1 MVSAFFSDVVG
12 STALG
17 ERLDPEDFTTVV
29 GDAVRRMATVVEE
42 LGGTVVE
49 LSGDGL
55 LALFGAPTAHEDDA
69 ERAVHAGLRVVE
81 DMSVYADEVAREH
94 GVEDFSVRVGIETGL
109 AVLGRQGAGRKVEYT
124 AMGDALNTAARLQAA
139 APPGSVLVGERT
151 QRAAESA
158 FEWGNSVDL
167 RLKGK
172 AEDVRAFP
180 VRSARGEAAGA
191 GAAEPVEAPLVG
203 RERELAA
210 GLEAL
215 DAVAGGAGGVLFV
228 TG

>member
-1 MVSAFFSDVVG
+1 VVSAFFSDVVG

-69 ERAVHAGLRVVE
+69 ERAVRAGLRVVE

-151 QRAAESA
+151 HRAVEGA
-158 FEWGNSVDL
+158 FEWGNPVDL

-180 VRSARGEAAGA
+180 VRRARGEAAGA
-191 GAAEPVEAPLVG
+191 GATERVEAPLVG
-203 RERELAA
+203 GER
-210 GLEAL
+210 
-215 DAVAGGAGGVLFV
+215 
-228 TG
+228 

>member
-1 MVSAFFSDVVG
+1 M
-12 STALG
+12 
-17 ERLDPEDFTTVV
+17 
-29 GDAVRRMATVVEE
+29 
-42 LGGTVVE
+42 
-49 LSGDGL
+49 
-55 LALFGAPTAHEDDA
+55 
-69 ERAVHAGLRVVE
+69 
-81 DMSVYADEVAREH
+81 

-151 QRAAESA
+151 HRAVEGA
-158 FEWGNSVDL
+158 FEWGDPVDL

-191 GAAEPVEAPLVG
+191 GAAERVEAPLVG

-210 GLEAL
+210 GRGSARRRGRREPA
-215 DAVAGGAGGVLFV
+215 ACCS
-228 TG
+228 

>member
-1 MVSAFFSDVVG
+1 
-12 STALG
+12 
-17 ERLDPEDFTTVV
+17 
-29 GDAVRRMATVVEE
+29 MATIVEE

-69 ERAVHAGLRVVE
+69 ERAVRAGLRVVE
-81 DMSVYADEVAREH
+81 DMSVYAVEIAREH

-124 AMGDALNTAARLQAA
+124 AMGDALNTAARLQAV

-151 QRAAESA
+151 HRAVEGA
-158 FEWGNSVDL
+158 FEWGDPVDL

-180 VRSARGEAAGA
+180 VRRARGEAAGA
-191 GAAEPVEAPLVG
+191 GAAERVEAPLVG

-210 GLEAL
+210 GRGSARRRGRREPA
-215 DAVAGGAGGVLFV
+215 ACCS
-228 TG
+228 